1 MRNSLLAM
9 TIALTLTG
17 CAVGPNYV
25 QPKLSVADKFSEVQF
40 SEAQSV
46 DRNIYSQDN
55 ATEKFWT
62 LFNDAQLN
70 KLVNDALTQNNTV
83 HAALARV
90 KQARAI
96 HRESSLDLLPVITAQ
111 GGYTESLSSKAQ
123 LPVGASR
130 ESKGYDASLDASW
143 ELDLFGQKRRA
154 LEATRASYQATEA
167 NLHDVQL
174 MMIAEVTRTY
184 FELRGQQLQLDVT
197 QRNVEIQRETLRIT
211 RARFDAGSGSELD
224 LSRAQ
229 ALFATSNASV
239 APLQAA
245 IARSIHR
252 LSVLT
257 GQQPNALNA
266 TLSPQAELPVLPE
279 LIAVGDPASM
289 LRRRPDVRIAER
301 NLAADTARV
310 GIAIADLFPHV
321 TFTGSVGAVAP
332 TVDGLRDSGNGT
344 RLIAPGISWAAFDLG
359 HVYTRIKASR
369 AQTEVSLAEYQ
380 QKVLEALQDA
390 EDALVTHARAR
401 EHLLHLSEAAT
412 ASDRAVEL
420 AKVRYES
427 GATDFLEVLDAERT
441 ALQAQDALALS
452 RTETAT
458 SLVSVYK
465 ALGGGWNSGT
475 VER

>member
-1 MRNSLLAM
+1 MRNSILIAM
-9 TIALTLTG
+9 MTMVMTG

-25 QPKLSVADKFSEVQF
+25 QPKLPTAEKFAEVQ
-40 SEAQSV
+40 SGA
-46 DRNIYSQDN
+46 DNKLYSQDDTTAN
-55 ATEKFWT
+55 FWT
-62 LFNDAQLN
+62 LFNDEQLN
-70 KLVNDALTQNNTV
+70 HLVSDALAQNNNV

-111 GGYTESLSSKAQ
+111 GGYTETLSSKAQ
-123 LPVGASR
+123 LPVGTPR

-143 ELDLFGQKRRA
+143 ELDLFGGKRRA
-154 LEATRASYQATEA
+154 LEATRAGFQATVA
-167 NLHDVQL
+167 SLQDVQITV
-174 MMIAEVTRTY
+174 IAEVVRSY

-197 QRNVEIQRETLRIT
+197 QRNVEIQKETLRIT

-229 ALFATSNASV
+229 ALYATSSANV

-257 GQQPNALNA
+257 GKEPNALTA
-266 TLSPQAELPVLPE
+266 SLSPQAALPALPE

-321 TFTGSVGAVAP
+321 TFTGSVGAFAP
-332 TVDGLRDSGNGT
+332 TVDALRDSGNGT
-344 RLIAPGISWAAFDLG
+344 RLVAPGISWAAFDLG
-359 HVYTRIKASR
+359 HVYARIKASR
-369 AQTEVSLAEYQ
+369 AQTEVALAEYQ

-390 EDALVTHARAR
+390 EDALVTHARSR
-401 EHLLHLSEAAT
+401 EQLLHLSDAAG
-412 ASDRAVEL
+412 ASDRAVAL

-452 RTETAT
+452 RTQTAT

-465 ALGGGWNSGT
+465 ALGGGW
-475 VER
+475 E